1 MAETIYREKSLEKI
15 KSPENLQEYLRV
27 ANPAVWML
35 LAAIIL
41 LLLGAGI
48 WGVYGRAETVVSA
61 AATAE
66 NGLVTCLVES
76 ESVEAGMPLRLAELE
91 GQEFT
96 VDAVEESAGGYTVT
110 AQCAVEDG
118 SYTAQIVTESLRPL
132 SFLFN

>member
-66 NGLVTCLVES
+66 NGLVTCFVTDET
-76 ESVEAGMPLRLAELE
+76 VAAGMPLRLEELE
-91 GQEFT
+91 GQEFS
-96 VDAVEESAGGYTVT
+96 VDTVEESSDGYTVT

-118 SYTAQIVTESLRPL
+118 SYTAQIVTESLKPL

>member
-1 MAETIYREKSLEKI
+1 MSETIYREKSLEKI

-41 LLLGAGI
+41 LLVGACI
-48 WGVYGRAETVVSA
+48 WGFYGRAETVVSA
-61 AATAE
+61 EATAE
-66 NGLVTCLVES
+66 NGIVTCFVAD
-76 ESVEAGMPLRLAELE
+76 ESVEAGMPLRLEELT

-96 VDAVEESAGGYTVT
+96 VDTVEESVGGLAVT
-110 AQCAVEDG
+110 AQCDVPDG
-118 SYTAQIVTESLRPL
+118 RYTAQIVTESLKPL